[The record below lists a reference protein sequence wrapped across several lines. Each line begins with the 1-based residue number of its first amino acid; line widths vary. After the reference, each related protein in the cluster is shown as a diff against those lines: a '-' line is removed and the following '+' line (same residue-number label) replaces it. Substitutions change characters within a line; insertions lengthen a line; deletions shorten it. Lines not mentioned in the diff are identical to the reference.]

1 MSLWVNFLRIPNKL
15 PCLVLFFPPS
25 GSTFP
30 VSTKKKT
37 QQESQTKVAKRSSN
51 LSETPVAT
59 RQLKLDL
66 AGTGLEVEN

>member
-1 MSLWVNFLRIPNKL
+1 MSLWVNSLRVPNKL
-15 PCLVLFFPPS
+15 SCLVLFFPLS
-25 GSTFP
+25 GSTSP
-30 VSTKKKT
+30 VSTKK

-51 LSETPVAT
+51 LSDTPLAT